1 MRFTT
6 NTSRLSAPGHSYL
19 HAPAKNEGMALVVIL
34 AALVLATIILTAF
47 MAQTTLSR
55 QVSLSSAGQN
65 RAETVAKTALE
76 TVLGDLRTEIVAGST
91 LYSTNGVDIYIPL
104 KNMTAVPSKV
114 GADGFPNVVKRST
127 SGSNFWQGSSYL
139 NAIAS
144 PVRAAVG
151 SSTTNVSG
159 NGRAITLSR
168 WNAPYLL
175 GTNIPSGFTP
185 PDWILVDRQGAMT
198 NGSVLPDMATLSN
211 PDEDNFQYVVGR
223 FSYMIYNE
231 GGLLDINVAGHPD
244 GVSSDF
250 KARRTSLPQVDLE
263 KIPGVTDSDAL
274 VKWRNQ
280 KTALTVASY
289 TNHVLSMTNG
299 FMQVEPGDQSF
310 VSRQD
315 LIKYAQSNPG
325 QLALDALQ
333 YLGTFSRE
341 VNAPTYTPDPGRN
354 RTKGGEGY
362 RKGGAAEQD
371 DTFNPSLINVRATS
385 EFDRFSDQTKAKIGE
400 PLIKHRFPLNR
411 LGWLSRTGP
420 EGATADQVKAAF
432 GLEYSGGAWVYTEDI
447 SNRIRTLAE
456 VAEAGR
462 EPNFFELLQAG
473 ITIGSLGKAAG
484 DGSSLVAALDSN
496 TYSQIAQIVANLI
509 DQYDQDSF
517 PTRLQLGGIELSGI
531 ENLPYLTRVFSTPSR
546 HPRPTPTTYSKK
558 VGVWFQPE
566 VWNPSAHSPTGAGP
580 SNFRFIVSG
589 KAHAAFGGSV
599 PALIPSATNEF
610 LNPTGII
617 FSTVGHSFSEPTIL
631 SSAVGAT
638 AAIGSKDEIKDG
650 ASTIVL
656 GIWVGDVESDQRWLH
671 GVPPMPDLYVARAV
685 PDPSVN
691 FELQYLEGGNW
702 ITYDRIRNSTLI
714 MDMNLHTASSGYEYF
729 NKPWQK
735 IHMVRSDPWSDR
747 FGVGVSS
754 DDTVPGQTVR
764 PTASVGANSWG
775 LNSATGWTLGSSPYN
790 PGLYSGLLSENK
802 STTQNRYEDPDGVV
816 RPAAG
821 AYTTGV
827 IPSGY
832 PMVPANADSRP
843 LILNRPFRSVGEM
856 GYASRGMP
864 WKNLDFFTKESGD
877 AALLD
882 LFCIN
887 SAPALVSGRVDL
899 NTQQQ
904 PVLEAVIAGAI
915 KVDEA
920 NGEVSDADAA
930 ALAQSLNGFTAG
942 TGTGQGPL
950 QNRAELVTRWIG
962 TLPSGSADEIIKRR
976 REAPI
981 RALSDIGNVRTWNLL
996 IDVIAQSGR
1005 YLKSADNINQFT
1017 VEGERRYWLHVAIDR
1032 YTGKVVSRQLEPVF
1046 E

>member
-6 NTSRLSAPGHSYL
+6 DTSRPWAPSHSYL

-114 GADGFPNVVKRST
+114 GADGSPNVVKRST

-168 WNAPYLL
+168 WNATYLL

-198 NGSVLPDMATLSN
+198 NGSALPDMATLSN

-250 KARRTSLPQVDLE
+250 KARRTSLPQVDLG
-263 KIPGVTDSDAL
+263 KIPGVTAADAL

-315 LIKYAQSNPG
+315 LIKYAQSNPS

-362 RKGGAAEQD
+362 RRGGGAEQD

-411 LGWLSRTGP
+411 LSWLGRTGP
-420 EGATADQVKAAF
+420 EGATADQVEEAF
-432 GLEYSGGAWVYTEDI
+432 GLEYSGGVWIYTADI

-456 VAEAGR
+456 VAEVGR

-473 ITIGSLGKAAG
+473 ITAGSLGKAAG

-496 TYSQIAQIVANLI
+496 IYSQVAQIVANLI

-517 PTRLQLGGIELSGI
+517 PTRLQLGGIEFSGI

-546 HPRPTPTTYSKK
+546 YPQPTPTTYSNKT
-558 VGVWFQPE
+558 GVWFQPE

-580 SNFRFIVSG
+580 SSFRFIVTG
-589 KAHAAFGGSV
+589 KAYAAFGGIV
-599 PALIPSATNEF
+599 PLIPSATNEF
-610 LNPTGII
+610 LNPTGIM
-617 FSTVGHSFSEPTIL
+617 FSTTGHSFSEPAIL
-631 SSAVGAT
+631 STAVGAT
-638 AAIGSKDEIKDG
+638 AALGSKDELKNG
-650 ASTIVL
+650 ASTMVL
-656 GIWVGDVESDQRWLH
+656 GIWIGEIESNLSFNS
-671 GVPPMPDLYVARAV
+671 LYAGSAV

-702 ITYDRIRNSTLI
+702 VTYDRIRNSTCK
-714 MDMNLHTASSGYEYF
+714 MDFRVDNTPYQHFKIPY
-729 NKPWQK
+729 QK
-735 IHMVRSDPWSDR
+735 IYMIRSDPWSDR
-747 FGVGVSS
+747 FGVGISS

-764 PTASVGANSWG
+764 PTASVGANSWK
-775 LNSATGWTLGSSPYN
+775 LKPASGWTLGLYSSSSPSV
-790 PGLYSGLLSENK
+790 YSGLLSENK

-821 AYTTGV
+821 AYTTGS

-864 WKNLDFFTKESGD
+864 WKGLDFFTKESGD

-887 SAPALVSGRVDL
+887 AAPALISGRVDL

-920 NGEVSDADAA
+920 DGEVSDADAA
-930 ALAQSLNGFTAG
+930 ALAQSLSGFTAG

-1005 YLKSADNINQFT
+1005 YLKNADNINQFT